1 RVLVHKKGCFANRV
15 QATTDGVHALPNN
28 ITFKQASTLACVYLV
43 SIYGLYHLANLQKH
57 QAVLIHSASGGVGIA
72 SIQLAQ
78 HKVAEIY
85 ATAGTPE
92 KRQFLTQNFGIP
104 ESHLFSSRNTE
115 FASRLIEM
123 TSGKGVDVIFNSLTG
138 EILEESWRCVADGGT
153 MIEIGKK
160 DILDRNNLSMKPF
173 NRKASFRAVD
183 MSHKSID
190 DPLTGR

>member
-1 RVLVHKKGCFANRV
+1 
-15 QATTDGVHALPNN
+15 
-28 ITFKQASTLACVYLV
+28 
-43 SIYGLYHLANLQKH
+43 
-57 QAVLIHSASGGVGIA
+57 
-72 SIQLAQ
+72 
-78 HKVAEIY
+78 
-85 ATAGTPE
+85 
-92 KRQFLTQNFGIP
+92 
-104 ESHLFSSRNTE
+104 
-115 FASRLIEM
+115 M